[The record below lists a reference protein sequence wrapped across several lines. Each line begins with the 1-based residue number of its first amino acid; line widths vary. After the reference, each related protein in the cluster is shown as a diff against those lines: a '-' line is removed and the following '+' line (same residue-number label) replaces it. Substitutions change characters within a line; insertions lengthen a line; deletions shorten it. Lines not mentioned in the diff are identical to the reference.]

1 MSMPPRLLNF
11 LILLSIL
18 GVYACS
24 SKIELKDV
32 DLDSWKKDRNGCL
45 GLRQQEIE
53 DFRAVKNEI
62 LGKDNQALIKTFG
75 RPDRVEL
82 ASRSQSF
89 YIYYLEPGPDCDLAE
104 KASQPMMAI
113 LRLNALSRVSEV
125 TVSTLDPG
133 RESDEL

>member
-1 MSMPPRLLNF
+1 MRPRLYSIF
-11 LILLSIL
+11 ILFFII
-18 GVYACS
+18 GIQQACS

-32 DLDSWKKDRNGCL
+32 DLENWKKDRNACL
-45 GLRQQEIE
+45 GLRAQEIE
-53 DFRAVKNEI
+53 DFKARKNEI

-82 ASRSQSF
+82 ANRSQSF
-89 YIYYLEPGPDCDLAE
+89 YIYYLEPGPACDNTS
-104 KASQPMMAI
+104 KKDQPLMAI

-133 RESDEL
+133 RPENEP

>member
-1 MSMPPRLLNF
+1 MSIPPRLLNF
-11 LILLSIL
+11 LILLSFL
-18 GVYACS
+18 GFYACS

-32 DLDSWKKDRNGCL
+32 DLDNWKKDRNGCL

-53 DFRAVKNEI
+53 DFKAVKNEI

-89 YIYYLEPGPDCDLAE
+89 YIYYLEPGTDCDLAE